1 MPIIT
6 PPVPP
11 ERTSRST
18 WALIGALIALVGAL
32 ALCFDRFYKGDLY
45 LSLLGGRF
53 VAEHGFVTRDPFPTV
68 AQGETWLNQQW
79 LAQLAFFQVSN
90 LVGLVGVTVL
100 YAALLAAPLALLL
113 WLCRRK
119 GAPMLIAIAALYF
132 PGLLAVIHPRAAG
145 FTVLA
150 FTLLVGLIFVVRRA
164 GEGERPDARR
174 LWAAGAAMLVLFAVW
189 ANLHGGFVAGILL
202 LALVT
207 AGLAIDRWRG
217 LETVPLPRVAV
228 LGVIAVLATATVTLA
243 TPLGSAI
250 WDYLLSFRELGS
262 AISHASE
269 EWHSVLQSPLATTY
283 VALAAAFAVWMWLRS
298 PRPRRA
304 TGILVAVGFVAFAAL
319 SLRNMVF
326 IGPVLAFQIAWSA
339 PDRAIGAIRAPMAA
353 AGAAAV
359 AAVAAIVVWVTV
371 LGPPKAESQ
380 LRAPVVEYALEHPPE
395 NGRILTYAGVGSY
408 MLWRSPETPVVLN
421 GWLEHFTR
429 PQLADTY
436 GVLRGWAADV
446 PESVNRLGAGAVI
459 AHVPE
464 AIRRLE
470 AHGFVAEFR
479 SPEGTYL
486 VKR

>member
-6 PPVPP
+6 APMVP
-11 ERTSRST
+11 ERTSKST
-18 WALIGALIALVGAL
+18 WALIGALILLVGAL
-32 ALCFDRFYKGDLY
+32 ALCFDRFHNGDFY

-53 VAEHGFVTRDPFPTV
+53 VAEHGFVTHDPFPTV
-68 AQGETWLNQQW
+68 AEGDTWLNQQW
-79 LAQLAFFQVSN
+79 LAQLAFFGISKA
-90 LVGLVGVTVL
+90 VGLAGLTIV
-100 YAALLAAPLALLL
+100 YAILLAAPLALLL
-113 WLCRRK
+113 WLCRDK

-150 FTLLVGLIFVVRRA
+150 FSLLVGLIFVVRRA
-164 GEGERPDARR
+164 GEGERLDARR
-174 LWAAGAAMLVLFAVW
+174 LWPALAGMLVLFAVW

-207 AGLAIDRWRG
+207 IGLAIDRWRG

-228 LGVIAVLATATVTLA
+228 LGVAAVLAAATVTLA

-250 WDYLLSFRELGS
+250 WDYLLSFRELAS

-269 EWHSVLQSPLATTY
+269 EWRSVFQSPLATIY

-298 PRPRRA
+298 PQPRRA

-319 SLRNMVF
+319 SLRNMIF
-326 IGPVLAFQIAWSA
+326 IGPALAFQIAWSA
-339 PDRAIGAIRAPMAA
+339 PDRAMGALRAPIAMTATAA
-353 AGAAAV
+353 IAAIGVWAV
-359 AAVAAIVVWVTV
+359 A
-371 LGPPKAESQ
+371 LGPPKAESY
-380 LRAPVVEYALEHPPE
+380 LRAEVVEYALDHPPE

-408 MLWRSPETPVVLN
+408 MLWRSPDTPVVLN

-446 PESVNRLGAGAVI
+446 PESVDRLGAGAVI

-470 AHGFVAEFR
+470 SHGFVAEFR

-486 VKR
+486 VRR

>member
-1 MPIIT
+1 MQPLQA
-6 PPVPP
+6 
-11 ERTSRST
+11 RASSRST
-18 WALIGALIALVGAL
+18 WALIGALFVLVGAL
-32 ALCFDRFYKGDLY
+32 VLCFDRFHNSDLY
-45 LSLLGGRF
+45 LNLLGGRF
-53 VAEHGFVTRDPFPTV
+53 VAEHGFVTHDPFPTV
-68 AQGETWLNQQW
+68 AQGDTWLNQQW
-79 LAQLAFFQVSN
+79 LAQLAFFAASN
-90 LVGLVGVTVL
+90 AVGLGGLTVL
-100 YAALLAAPLALLL
+100 YAVLLAAPLALLL
-113 WLCRRK
+113 WLCRHK
-119 GAPMLIAIAALYF
+119 GWPMLFAIAALYF
-132 PGLLAVIHPRAAG
+132 PGLLSVIHPRAAG

-150 FTLLVGLIFVVRRA
+150 FTLLVGLIFAVRKA
-164 GEGERPDARR
+164 GEGDRPARH
-174 LWAAGAAMLVLFAVW
+174 LWPALIGILALFAVW
-189 ANLHGGFVAGILL
+189 ANLHGGFMAGILL

-207 AGLAIDRWRG
+207 VGLAIDHWRG
-217 LETVPLPRVAV
+217 IPSIPLPRIALLGLLAVA
-228 LGVIAVLATATVTLA
+228 AVGTVTLA

-250 WDYLLSFRELGS
+250 WDYLLSFQRLAS

-269 EWHSVLQSPLATTY
+269 EWRSVFQSPIATVY

-304 TGILVAVGFVAFAAL
+304 TGVLVAVGFVAFAAL
-319 SLRNMVF
+319 SLRNLIF
-326 IGPVLAFQIAWSA
+326 IGPALAFQIAWSA
-339 PDRAIGAIRAPMAA
+339 PDRSVSMIRAPLAV
-353 AGAAAV
+353 AGSAAV
-359 AAVAAIVVWVTV
+359 AALLVWATV
-371 LGPPKAESQ
+371 LGPPKAESH
-380 LRAPVVEYALEHPPE
+380 LGSPVVDYALAHPPE

-470 AHGFVAEFR
+470 SHGFVAEFR

-486 VKR
+486 VRR